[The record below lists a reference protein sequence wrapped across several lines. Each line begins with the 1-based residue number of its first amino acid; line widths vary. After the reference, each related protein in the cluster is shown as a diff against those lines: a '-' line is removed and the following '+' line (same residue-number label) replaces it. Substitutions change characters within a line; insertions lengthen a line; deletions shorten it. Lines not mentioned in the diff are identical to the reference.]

1 MAEVPARTAPLERHQ
16 MVRVDPAAWAAMLA
30 ARPELGSAPLLVD
43 WACRGWP
50 LVGRRPDGH
59 VEAMPHADL
68 VPLGL
73 PLPPAQ
79 GRARLALRLP
89 ASALVDRR
97 PPPPLSAARAA
108 APGTWSAT
116 IDALVQLDPEVRC
129 YGSLAW
135 QHLTGLPYLSET
147 SDLDLLWS
155 VRTRTEADARADALA
170 LIETKAPVR
179 LDGELVAPDGVAVQ
193 WREWRSP
200 ATELLTKSM
209 AGARLATRE
218 AWLP

>member
-1 MAEVPARTAPLERHQ
+1 
-16 MVRVDPAAWAAMLA
+16 MVRVDPSAWGAMLA
-30 ARPELGSAPLLVD
+30 ARPELASAPLLVD
-43 WACRGWP
+43 WARRGWP
-50 LVGRRPDGH
+50 LVARRPDGE
-59 VEAMPHADL
+59 VEAVPHADL
-68 VPLGL
+68 VLLGL

-97 PPPPLSAARAA
+97 PPPLLSAARAA
-108 APGTWSAT
+108 APPTWSAT
-116 IDALVQLDPEVRC
+116 IDALVHLDPEVRC
-129 YGSLAW
+129 FGSLAW

-155 VRTRTEADARADALA
+155 VCTRAEADARADALA
-170 LIETKAPVR
+170 LVEAQASMR
-179 LDGELVAPDGVAVQ
+179 LDGELVASDGVAVQ

-200 ATELLTKSM
+200 APELLTKSM